1 MLSVDRLLA
10 RARLDD
16 SPAALA
22 RAKAQADGGD
32 ESWEQW
38 VADYQRGEAL
48 IVRLELMMEISDG
61 APHVISATKEGFFI
75 ENHVHAP
82 RVEKQIAELASD
94 DFAALGAELT
104 RRGHEVDQYELG
116 ELYVHVELDKDL
128 RLRLSHPQG

>member
-1 MLSVDRLLA
+1 MDRLLA

-16 SPAALA
+16 SPDALA
-22 RAKAQADGGD
+22 RAKAQAAEGD

-38 VADYQRGEAL
+38 VAEYQRGEAL

-61 APHVISATKEGFFI
+61 VSHVIQTSKEGFFI

-94 DFAALGAELT
+94 DFAALGAELVS
-104 RRGHEVDQYELG
+104 RGHEVDQHELG
-116 ELYVHVELDKDL
+116 ELYVHVELDKDV
-128 RLRLSHPQG
+128 RLRLSRRR